1 LIQGGRSGGA
11 GNPEQGYFYDRVR
24 LAPFAVL
31 ISVELAQGKIQ
42 LIIEWAGGFA
52 E

>member
-1 LIQGGRSGGA
+1 VQSGRSGGA
-11 GNPEQGYFYDRVR
+11 GNPGQGYFYDHVR

-31 ISVELAQGKIQ
+31 ISVKLAQGKIR

>member
-1 LIQGGRSGGA
+1 MQSGRSGGV
-11 GNPEQGYFYDRVR
+11 GNPRQDYFYDHVR

-31 ISVELAQGKIQ
+31 ISVKLAQGAIQ
-42 LIIEWAGGFA
+42 LIIEWADGFA